1 MSDNDSDALGADTLP
16 DVDVHDGDLGDEDL
30 TRKDVT
36 YSPSSGR
43 ETEELQHEA
52 GESAALDDPDIDASR
67 VTSLPGTGGPDD
79 VGEIDI
85 EGAEIN
91 IPHRTN

>member
-1 MSDNDSDALGADTLP
+1 MTDQQGDGDTLP
-16 DVDVHDGDLGDEDL
+16 DVDVQKGDLGDNDL
-30 TRKDVT
+30 TRKDMT

-43 ETEELQHEA
+43 ETEEMQHDA
-52 GESAALDDPDIDASR
+52 SSSKALDDPDIDEDR
-67 VTSLPGTGGPDD
+67 ITSLPGTGGPDD

>member
-1 MSDNDSDALGADTLP
+1 MTDQTSDGDTLP
-16 DVDVHDGDLGDEDL
+16 DVDVEKGDLNDNDL
-30 TRKDVT
+30 TRKDMT

-43 ETEELQHEA
+43 ETDELQHDAA
-52 GESAALDDPDIDASR
+52 GSQALDDPDIDQSR
-67 VTSLPGTGGPDD
+67 ITSLPGTGGPDD

-91 IPHRTN
+91 IPHRTA